1 MVIVMTEKMLYSKS
15 SVLSC
20 RKVATYPGIGAV
32 RKSVDKTAGEG
43 IGNQGRPH
51 NLQLANLRKI
61 LSHTERMSKNFQLMK
76 VYESR

>member
-1 MVIVMTEKMLYSKS
+1 MLYSKS

-32 RKSVDKTAGEG
+32 RKSVDKKPDAGEG

-61 LSHTERMSKNFQLMK
+61 LSRVHTERMSKNFQLMK